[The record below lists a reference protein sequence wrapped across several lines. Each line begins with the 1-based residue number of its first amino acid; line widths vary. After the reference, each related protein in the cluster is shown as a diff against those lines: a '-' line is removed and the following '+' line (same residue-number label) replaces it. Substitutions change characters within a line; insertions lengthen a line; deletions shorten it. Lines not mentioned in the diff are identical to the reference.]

1 MRRKNPEGALENGEK
16 TRDLGR
22 RTLHGPIRPGHIRT
36 TGGLALSDST
46 TVQPGNELSQAIEEA
61 LQATRKLEHQRA
73 NQLLEDAIRTTSE
86 FTAELELARLVLAET
101 SLVVGRWERAQREL
115 DRLLEKPST
124 VEVHIRTLLGLGELF
139 SMRGEPDQARDY
151 LGKAAQLAEA
161 NDLPRWTMECL
172 ERQAALAGQTGEMDA
187 SRSLLERAESQM
199 EAFRFDPEWAELG
212 AALDTQWGLYHF
224 RLSQRSS
231 AEERLNKALE
241 SLRSNKIQ
249 SLEEAHILRYLGVM
263 ASLRR
268 EHKLSLSLHL
278 EALALYTKAGHRYG
292 QAKAYDS
299 IGRTLQGANRLDEA
313 VFTFKKSE
321 SLCRRL
327 GAHAELATLYGK
339 LGQVAMLREDMEGAI
354 RYFQKD
360 LELSSRY
367 RNYYALGYSYRNLG
381 RCLMQVGRFEE
392 AVVNLKESIGLFQ
405 YVEDWMNLA
414 RVYMDL
420 GFAHAKAG
428 QVKEAAEVRQRAM
441 GLFQEHDLKREL
453 TFLGCLDGILARAE
467 NNFDLA
473 ETHFRTCIEA
483 LEGSS
488 SGVWLAET
496 YCELGVLYR
505 QFNQTERATEAFKSA
520 VRTARG
526 AGLARQVGRYLQEL
540 ETLDEIE
547 LFRVWM
553 EDLPAQGEVQDAVGS
568 SAH

>member
-1 MRRKNPEGALENGEK
+1 M
-16 TRDLGR
+16 
-22 RTLHGPIRPGHIRT
+22 
-36 TGGLALSDST
+36 SDSA
-46 TVQPGNELSQAIEEA
+46 TVQPENELRQAIDQA
-61 LQATRKLEHQRA
+61 LKAIQQMDHQRA
-73 NQLLEDAIRTTSE
+73 NQLLEEAIRTSADSS
-86 FTAELELARLVLAET
+86 AELEQARLVLAET

-115 DRLLEKPST
+115 DRLLEAPT
-124 VEVHIRTLLGLGELF
+124 NPEFHIRTLLGLGELF
-139 SMRGEPDQARDY
+139 SMRGEPEQARDY
-151 LGKAAQLAEA
+151 LQKASALAES
-161 NDLPRWTMECL
+161 NQLDRWILECL
-172 ERQAALAGQTGEMDA
+172 ERQAALAGKTGEMDV
-187 SRSLLERAESQM
+187 SRSLLERAEKQI
-199 EAFRFDPEWAELG
+199 EAFQKDPAWAELS

-224 RLSQRSS
+224 RLSQRPS
-231 AEERLNKALE
+231 AEERLHKALQT
-241 SLRSNKIQ
+241 LRDGHCQ
-249 SLEEAHILRYLGVM
+249 SLEEPNILRYLGVM

-268 EHKLSLSLHL
+268 EHQLSLSLHL
-278 EALALYTKAGHRYG
+278 EALALYTKAGDRYG
-292 QAKAYDS
+292 QAKVYDS

-428 QVKEAAEVRQRAM
+428 QLKEAADIRSRAS
-441 GLFQEHDLKREL
+441 GLFQEHDLSREL
-453 TFLGCLDGILARAE
+453 TFLGCLDGILARAD
-467 NNFDLA
+467 NNLELA
-473 ETHFRTCIEA
+473 EGHFRTCIEA

-488 SGVWLAET
+488 SSVWLAET

-505 QFNQTERATEAFKSA
+505 QFHQTDRATEAFKSA
-520 VRTARG
+520 VRTARA

-553 EDLPAQGEVQDAVGS
+553 EDLPVQGESLEDRTS
-568 SAH
+568 I